1 MILVLA
7 EDNDVSAKLVES
19 RLRERGHQVVR
30 FDTSRFPAHVGLSI
44 AYSSHGRSGAVLRD
58 GGTIIDLENVTAVWF
73 RAAPPS
79 IPHDVIADKPSRDAV
94 AEESRVVLLDAWHAV
109 GCRWL
114 PGPIQAVRDGQLKL
128 RQLTLAGE
136 IGFELPPTLVTTNPD
151 DLLAFY
157 NEHDG
162 HIISKLADLGFHKQL
177 GREFARYTEVVT
189 RRDIMYADAVHYC
202 PMIYQAYV
210 PKRLE
215 LRVTVVGSQVFAAE
229 IRSQASNR
237 TRHDWR
243 RYDDSATTYAPHDL
257 PDDLRRVC
265 LELTRRLGLCY
276 GAIDLILTP
285 DGRYV
290 FLEINPAGQF
300 GWIEQATGLPISDAI
315 CDVLAGDPMPFG
327 IIQLASPH
335 HVGGDL

>member
-1 MILVLA
+1 MILILA
-7 EDNDVSAKLVES
+7 EENDVSATLVES

-30 FDTSRFPAHVGLSI
+30 FNASRFPAHAELSI
-44 AYSSHGRSGAVLRD
+44 SYTPHGRSGAVLRD
-58 GGTIIDLENVTAVWF
+58 GDTVIDLEKISAVWF

-79 IPHDVIADKPSRDAV
+79 IPHDVILDEPSREAL
-94 AEESRVVLLDAWHAV
+94 AEESRVALLDAWHAV

-128 RQLTLAGE
+128 RQLSLAGE
-136 IGFELPPTLVTTNPD
+136 IGFELPPTLLTTNPD

-157 NEHDG
+157 TAHDG
-162 HIISKLADLGFHKQL
+162 HIISKLADLGFHKTL

-189 RRDIMYADAVHYC
+189 RRDIMYADAVRYC

-215 LRVTVVGSQVFAAE
+215 LRVTVVGAQVFAAE

-243 RYDDSATTYAPHDL
+243 RYDDGATTYAPHDL
-257 PDDLRRVC
+257 PDDIRHAC
-265 LELTRRLGLCY
+265 LALTWRLGLCY

-300 GWIEQATGLPISDAI
+300 GWIEQATGLPISNAI
-315 CDVLAGDPMPFG
+315 CDVLAGGPLPFG
-327 IIQLASPH
+327 ITQLSSPE